1 MYNNYTNPYYT
12 GYNGANFNAN
22 PYGSPSV
29 QFNPNYA
36 QNGSQGFG
44 QQQVQQ
50 QQQQQ
55 AIEYVNGLEGAKGYL
70 MLANSTKL
78 LMDSDGNYFYIKSAN
93 QNGQANI
100 RIFKYQEV
108 TQESQPKLEPKVE
121 YATLKDLEEL
131 KKQIDDLKLNVG
143 CYSYL
148 LEEIF
153 DFPVRY
159 CDDGE
164 TVGDIIGMY
173 PNNIMIIRTDGHLT
187 CGFYGV
193 LSDLWDC
200 SDMLVDRYWIAY

>member
-1 MYNNYTNPYYT
+1 MSHFMY
-12 GYNGANFNAN
+12 YNRND
-22 PYGSPSV
+22 S
-29 QFNPNYA
+29 
-36 QNGSQGFG
+36 
-44 QQQVQQ
+44 
-50 QQQQQ
+50 
-55 AIEYVNGLEGAKGYL
+55 GLEEPDCVARAISLGTGIKYNVAW
-70 MLANSTKL
+70 NL
-78 LMDSDGNYFYIKSAN
+78 LRLVAGDCECDA
-93 QNGQANI
+93 
-100 RIFKYQEV
+100 
-108 TQESQPKLEPKVE
+108 
-121 YATLKDLEEL
+121 
-131 KKQIDDLKLNVG
+131 LNVG

-173 PNNIMIIRTDGHLT
+173 PNNIVIIRADGHLT

>member
-1 MYNNYTNPYYT
+1 MSHFMY
-12 GYNGANFNAN
+12 YNRND
-22 PYGSPSV
+22 S
-29 QFNPNYA
+29 
-36 QNGSQGFG
+36 
-44 QQQVQQ
+44 
-50 QQQQQ
+50 
-55 AIEYVNGLEGAKGYL
+55 GLEEPDCVARAISLGTGVKYNVAW
-70 MLANSTKL
+70 NL
-78 LMDSDGNYFYIKSAN
+78 LRLVAGDCECDA
-93 QNGQANI
+93 
-100 RIFKYQEV
+100 
-108 TQESQPKLEPKVE
+108 
-121 YATLKDLEEL
+121 
-131 KKQIDDLKLNVG
+131 LNVG

-173 PNNIMIIRTDGHLT
+173 PNNIVIIRTDCHLT